1 MTVEEIVLNY
11 ALLGDNGASDFADWY
26 KINKD
31 AGTLSNLERISL
43 QLNDISDVGVIAL
56 AKALCSTGTGCDT
69 SPVKELSLHTND
81 IGYGGAQ
88 AVANLIAGTDKG
100 LEIINLGENHIGESG
115 GTALGVVSIIYSY
128 D

>member
-43 QLNDISDVGVIAL
+43 QLNDISDVGVVAL
-56 AKALCSTGTGCDT
+56 AKSLCSTGTGCDT

-88 AVANLIAGTDKG
+88 AVANFTSRRLHVPKSPGYSVPPTRSHSGT
-100 LEIINLGENHIGESG
+100 NR
-115 GTALGVVSIIYSY
+115 
-128 D
+128 